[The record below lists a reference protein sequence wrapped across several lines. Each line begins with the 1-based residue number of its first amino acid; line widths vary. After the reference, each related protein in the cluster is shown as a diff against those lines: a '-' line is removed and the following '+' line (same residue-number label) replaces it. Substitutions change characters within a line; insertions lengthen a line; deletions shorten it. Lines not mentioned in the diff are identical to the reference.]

1 MRLDVWIW
9 TISVFYDDNDDGGD
23 LDDDDN
29 DDDDDAGCGIV
40 GRREGGSPLYHAS
53 DEGESC

>member
-9 TISVFYDDNDDGGD
+9 TISFFYDDNDDGGD
-23 LDDDDN
+23 LDADDN
-29 DDDDDAGCGIV
+29 DDDDAGCGIV

>member
-23 LDDDDN
+23 LDDDN
-29 DDDDDAGCGIV
+29 DDDDAGCGIV